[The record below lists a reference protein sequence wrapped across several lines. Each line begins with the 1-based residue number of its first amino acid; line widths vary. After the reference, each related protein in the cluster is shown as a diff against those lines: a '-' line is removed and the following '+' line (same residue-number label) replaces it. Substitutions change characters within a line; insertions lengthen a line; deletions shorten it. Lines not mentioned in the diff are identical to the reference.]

1 MKMCGR
7 FKSKL
12 KTGGR
17 VEGVLKQDNSN
28 KLNTASRPT
37 PFVVSSVFIQ
47 SVSIVLSKYKCIHL
61 VETVC

>member
-1 MKMCGR
+1 MKMCRR

-17 VEGVLKQDNSN
+17 FEGVLKQDNSN
-28 KLNTASRPT
+28 KFNTASRPT

-47 SVSIVLSKYKCIHL
+47 SVSIVLSKH
-61 VETVC
+61 